1 MNKSSN
7 YWTPENTEQK
17 SKVIEGFKDLYKA
30 NAQETIHK
38 TQLVN
43 TFIKI
48 KQIINQ
54 YEQQLK
60 NATAPQIPYSNAKD
74 KYGFSQKILMKNI
87 KSQNHYLTM
96 ENYFLIIKQTLQSQ
110 TSSMF
115 FHSKVILKKKK
126 DSIQTYAELR
136 GISIMLAWQ
145 MILDKLLYPI
155 IHKHIIPAIPINQ
168 YGSGNRIDIT
178 AAKINIMHN
187 AKKHNLSKI
196 LLIDIKKAFDI
207 VDRQILQQKINE
219 IPNSCPK
226 ELLIIILNL
235 YNKINIEIQDTAIH
249 PQRGIPQGSVYGTLF
264 FLIYINDILKKNTK
278 NNNTNVYID
287 DIVIQSKDIS
297 TLQQTF
303 NNIYI
308 EIKKLN
314 LEINTQKSQLI
325 TNQSSDF
332 IKNPETDEEIPATLR
347 TTYLG

>member
-1 MNKSSN
+1 M
-7 YWTPENTEQK
+7 
-17 SKVIEGFKDLYKA
+17 V
-30 NAQETIHK
+30 
-38 TQLVN
+38 
-43 TFIKI
+43 
-48 KQIINQ
+48 
-54 YEQQLK
+54 
-60 NATAPQIPYSNAKD
+60 
-74 KYGFSQKILMKNI
+74 
-87 KSQNHYLTM
+87 
-96 ENYFLIIKQTLQSQ
+96 
-110 TSSMF
+110 
-115 FHSKVILKKKK
+115 
-126 DSIQTYAELR
+126 
-136 GISIMLAWQ
+136 
-145 MILDKLLYPI
+145 LDKLLYPI
-155 IHKHIIPAIPINQ
+155 IHKHTIQAIAINQ

-178 AAKINIMHN
+178 AAKINIMQN
-187 AKKHNLSKI
+187 AKKYNLSKI
-196 LLIDIKKAFDI
+196 LLIDIKKAFDT

-219 IPNSCPK
+219 LPNSCPK

-278 NNNTNVYID
+278 NSNTNIQAYID

-332 IKNPETDEEIPATLR
+332 IKNPETDEEIPATLT
-347 TTYLG
+347 TTYLGQQIDYLDNTNLQQTWTNIRRSIFKQVLTYNTMPREASTLFGCSYYNIIIKSLYKIINKYQQNNQLELVTTIQESIKPTLITWLKAEPNLTTEIKQLRSEKEKKKKRPRNATNQKYKQN